1 MKLKPRFFYGLV
13 TTVLLLVAFYF
24 LGWLVLCIISLRPLP
39 SSFSGVILTTLLGL
53 VVGVVVTGTFGIPL
67 WGSRF
72 FGWLTNKE
80 GVNVRLREWTY
91 LLSLQTLAV
100 VDSLVLIHEGLDEK
114 KWWLIALAIFA
125 SLVVNCFIVVAFTI
139 YVHRNR
145 SMNRDEWKIMSVVSD
160 IALFSALAL
169 TSAFFLLVRD
179 KQAALGLLL
188 VVSVALFSHQ
198 TVSLTLSEE
207 NQSQEKLFSNN

>member
-1 MKLKPRFFYGLV
+1 MKLKPWFFYGLV

-53 VVGVVVTGTFGIPL
+53 VVGVVVTSIFGIPL
-67 WGSRF
+67 WSDRF
-72 FGWLTNKE
+72 FGWITSKE
-80 GVNVRLREWTY
+80 GANMRLREWTY
-91 LLSLQTLAV
+91 LLSLQTFAV
-100 VDSLVLIHEGLDEK
+100 IDSLVLIHEGLDEK
-114 KWWLIALAIFA
+114 KWWLVTLAIFTF
-125 SLVVNCFIVVAFTI
+125 LVVNCFIVVALTI

-145 SMNRDEWKIMSVVSD
+145 SMNRYEWRVMSVVSD

-188 VVSVALFSHQ
+188 VISVALFSHR
-198 TVSLTLSEE
+198 TVSLTFSEE
-207 NQSQEKLFSNN
+207 TQPQEKLFSNN